1 MGEMIQNMAPNNGGK
16 TESMEEVMRSSGYKN
31 FGSRRDNNDERRPF
45 RKFEPPV
52 FIDWV
57 DFPPNKNTFGIKAIR
72 LGFYIPKGKYRTVN
86 GMRVAITNPQ
96 LMTCLV
102 KEDDNII
109 YNAHVNWHGDGDVSD
124 IVNFMK
130 AYIALF
136 EKPKVKKTL
145 EELGLPMH
153 TTLSI
158 SNTVSVGVINNVRPS
173 AIRSTDRET
182 EIEEYKPGQKE
193 NLCDQEAVTVKKT
206 SRRSSTKKAATAPT
220 ATSNSDE
227 PVAEGTTPPLQVT
240 IGDVLKT
247 AGVA

>member
-1 MGEMIQNMAPNNGGK
+1 MGNMEQNAVTR

-31 FGSRRDNNDERRPF
+31 FGGRRDNNNNDERKPF
-45 RKFEPPV
+45 RRFEPPV

-130 AYIALF
+130 AYITLF

-145 EELGLPMH
+145 EELGLPMN

-158 SNTVSVGVINNVRPS
+158 SNTVSIGVVNNVQPG
-173 AIRSTDRET
+173 AIRWSDSDAEK
-182 EIEEYKPGQKE
+182 EEYKPGQKE
-193 NLCDQEAVTVKKT
+193 NLCDREAVTEKKT
-206 SRRSSTKKAATAPT
+206 SRRSSAKKAAPAPA
-220 ATSNSDE
+220 ATSDSAE
-227 PVAEGTTPPLQVT
+227 PAVEGTTPPLQVT